1 MEKNGCAFRFRKDLS
16 TWRGAVHNELGVI
29 GQKQSRKSLQEE
41 SEGKYE
47 RKTMNQ
53 YFHMYWRRSQ

>member
-1 MEKNGCAFRFRKDLS
+1 M
-16 TWRGAVHNELGVI
+16 HNELGVI

-47 RKTMNQ
+47 RKKMNQ